1 MNNPLLD
8 VPLNT
13 KRIYVMAKTPK
24 GCEVYMPVDYD
35 DDNIIAA
42 MKQELQMQLNLSADE
57 PDDPL
62 VA

>member
-1 MNNPLLD
+1 
-8 VPLNT
+8 
-13 KRIYVMAKTPK
+13 MAKTPK